1 MRDKNPILL
10 AFLLVPLAPAQASAA
25 APTAAAPPFYY
36 RPHFRNPPS
45 LEPMLR
51 HLSPGG
57 DAFPEEKTVAELEER
72 LARLSRLVRD
82 KPAEIGGALDWLLA
96 SDFKGGSVVPAE
108 ELAVGSSSSFEVA
121 RGKGKAPTVSDRAV
135 FGQQVTALLAGLAEV
150 NTAEFLITAIDVERS
165 GTPSARTDVRYDLV
179 GRGPGAWRAERVGR
193 WRMVWRRGGDGA
205 WRVSEWTA
213 SEQVKSRAPDP
224 VFTEVTETGFGRIP
238 SFARQ
243 LASGLDAWLA
253 TLDSVFMLDSMGHHG
268 VSVGDADGDGLDDLY
283 IAQPAGL
290 PNRLYRNRGD
300 GSFEDVTERAGLG
313 VLDDTAQSLF
323 ADIDN
328 DGDQDLIL
336 VTRAGLLLFLNDGQ
350 GRFSLVRDAFRSK
363 DGLRGSPISIAMAD
377 YDRDGFLDVYLC
389 TYSYFIGA
397 GEDKGGS
404 PNPYHDATNGPPNVL
419 YRNDGHGHFV
429 DVTKEV
435 GLDENNDRFSF
446 AAAWADYDEDGWPD
460 LLVANDFGRKN
471 LYRNQGM
478 KDGKVSFKDVTAAA
492 GIEDP
497 GAGMSA
503 AFLDYDGDGHLD
515 IYTGNMWSAAGQRVT
530 AEPGFMPDAP
540 PEIRDLYRRHARG
553 NSLFKNRGDGTFEDV
568 TLAAGAEMGRW
579 AWSSD
584 SLDFDNDGAPDLY
597 VANGMFTRP
606 GRGQDDSPDLDGFF
620 WRQVVARSPLTRV
633 AGTPYEDA
641 WRAINRA
648 LADGSQANHQRNVF
662 LRNDGHGRFD
672 DVSGSVGLD
681 LDQDGRSFAVF
692 DYDQDGDPD
701 LVVMAARS
709 APQLRLFRN
718 DLGSKMS
725 SLAVRLTG
733 TKSNRDAVGARVTVE
748 ADGLRCTKLVTAGS
762 GFISEHS
769 KELLF
774 GLGHSQKVSSVTIDW
789 PSGLRQTLTDIPAN
803 RRLRITEGEEVRTE
817 AFRTP
822 PAAPADRERS
832 ALVAPP
838 AETQGLAVVPPPT
851 ASWLYEPFP
860 APDFSLPGPDGKER
874 SLAGLRGHPALLVLW
889 SPSSAASL
897 AVVRDL
903 AGQQAVLAQAGAGVL
918 AVALDLPQGG
928 AKARAAA
935 ATLKGLPVALGSDEV
950 GGIYTLLN
958 RYVFVTKD
966 DLRLPTAFL
975 MNAQGEIVKVYREVV
990 PVAEV
995 VADIPKMAATPK
1007 ERLARAMAFEGA
1019 FYGIPGQRNYLQ
1031 YGLELV
1037 EQGFDNAALVPFE
1050 RAAKGDPS
1058 AFTLYSLGTLYMRGG
1073 QSAKAQAA
1081 FARAIEVKPDFSEA
1095 SNGLGA
1101 LLAQGGNLPAAVARF
1116 KIALETTPDYPD
1128 ALNNLGYALLQMGR
1142 NREAF
1147 DLYQKALKL
1156 QPDFP
1161 EAFNNLGI
1169 YYARE
1174 GDPPRAE
1181 ASFKEAVQRR
1191 PGYGE
1196 AGNNLAL
1203 VLMAREDVPGA
1214 TSVLQGL
1221 LKEAPD
1227 FEMTYVTLAK
1237 IYASTDRP
1245 RDAVQILE
1253 RLLQRNPKN
1262 ALALQMVRELRPPR

>member
-1 MRDKNPILL
+1 MRKRTKFLLFLILL
-10 AFLLVPLAPAQASAA
+10 VLPLAHPPVSAA
-25 APTAAAPPFYY
+25 VSSPSAPPSYY
-36 RPHFRNPPS
+36 RPRFRNPPS
-45 LEPMLR
+45 LDPILR
-51 HLSPGG
+51 NLSPGG
-57 DAFPEEKTVAELEER
+57 DAFPEEK
-72 LARLSRLVRD
+72 
-82 KPAEIGGALDWLLA
+82 I
-96 SDFKGGSVVPAE
+96 AE
-108 ELAVGSSSSFEVA
+108 ELAERLALFGTRIRDKPTQIRGAVDGLLAADFNGGSLTPAEETVVGSGKSFEIA
-121 RGKGKAPTVSDRAV
+121 RGKGTGPAVSDKAV
-135 FGQQVTALLAGLAEV
+135 FGGQVAALVEGLAELT
-150 NTAEFLITAIDVERS
+150 TAEFLITAIAVEPGAPARV
-165 GTPSARTDVRYDLV
+165 RTDVRYDLV

-193 WRMVWRRGGDGA
+193 WHMVWRRGSDGA

-213 SEQVKSRAPDP
+213 SEQVRSRAPEP
-224 VFTEVTETGFGRIP
+224 VFTEATEAALGRIP

-283 IAQPAGL
+283 VSQPAGL

-300 GSFEDVTERAGLG
+300 GTFEDVTESAGLG

-336 VTRAGLLLFLNDGQ
+336 VTRAGLLLFVNDGQ
-350 GRFSLVRDAFRSK
+350 GHFSVVRDAFRSK

-377 YDRDGFLDVYLC
+377 YDKDGFLDVYLC

-435 GLDENNDRFSF
+435 GLDQNNDRFSF
-446 AAAWADYDEDGWPD
+446 AATWADYDEDGWPD

-471 LYRNQGM
+471 LYHNEGL
-478 KDGKVSFKDVTAAA
+478 KNGKVTFKDVAKEA
-492 GIEDP
+492 GVEDH

-503 AFLDYDGDGHLD
+503 TFLDYDGDGHLD
-515 IYTGNMWSAAGQRVT
+515 IYTGNMWSVAGQRIT
-530 AEPGFMPDAP
+530 TEPGFMPDAP

-553 NSLFKNRGDGTFEDV
+553 NSLFRNRGDGTFEDV
-568 TLAAGAEMGRW
+568 TLAAGGEMGRW

-584 SLDFDNDGAPDLY
+584 SLDFDNDGSPDLY
-597 VANGMFTRP
+597 VVNGMFTRP
-606 GRGQDDSPDLDGFF
+606 GRGQGDAPDLDGFF
-620 WRQVVARSPLTRV
+620 WRQVVARSPLTRI

-692 DYDQDGDPD
+692 DYDQDGDAD
-701 LVVMAARS
+701 IAVMAARS

-718 DLGSKMS
+718 DIGSKMA

-748 ADGLRCTKLVTAGS
+748 ADGVRRTKLVTAGS
-762 GFISEHS
+762 GFISQHS

-774 GLGHSQKVSSVTIDW
+774 GLGPGPKVVAVTVDW
-789 PSGLRQTLTDIPAN
+789 PSGLRQTLADVPSN
-803 RRLRITEGEEVRTE
+803 HRLRITEGGEVRTE

-822 PAAPADRERS
+822 STE
-832 ALVAPP
+832 
-838 AETQGLAVVPPPT
+838 AVGPEPLKVEPPPG

-860 APDFSLPGPDGKER
+860 APDFSLPGADGKVR
-874 SLAGLRGHPALLVLW
+874 SLAGLRGHPALLVFW
-889 SPSSAASL
+889 SPSSAASV
-897 AVVRDL
+897 AVLRDL
-903 AGQQAVLAQAGAGVL
+903 AGQQATMAQAGAGML
-918 AVALDLPQGG
+918 AVALDTPLDG
-928 AKARAAA
+928 AKARAVA
-935 ATLKGLPVALGSDEV
+935 ATVAGLPVALGNDEV
-950 GGIYTLLN
+950 GGIYALLN
-958 RYVFVTKD
+958 RYLFVTKD

-975 MNAQGEIVKVYREVV
+975 LNAQAEIVKAYRGEVR
-990 PVAEV
+990 VAEV
-995 VADIPKMAATPK
+995 VADIPRMAATPK
-1007 ERLARAMAFEGA
+1007 ERLARAMAFEGT
-1019 FYGIPGQRNYLQ
+1019 FYGIPGSRNYLQ

-1058 AFTLYSLGTLYMRGG
+1058 AFTLYSLGTLYMRSG

-1181 ASFKEAVQRR
+1181 ASFKQAVQKR

-1203 VLMAREDVPGA
+1203 VLMAREDVQGA

-1237 IYASTDRP
+1237 IYASTDRR
-1245 RDAVQILE
+1245 RDAVQVLE

-1262 ALALQMVRELRPPR
+1262 PLALQMIRELRPSP